1 MVQVE
6 RLLHTLTVSNIYP
19 DVDVVMRMHSSLFN
33 YSTLLIG
40 LRGRPYLTSGD
51 PISPSKAKRSCV
63 AEIHSLPY
71 RL

>member
-6 RLLHTLTVSNIYP
+6 RLLHTLTVSNIYT
-19 DVDVVMRMHSSLFN
+19 DVDVVMRIHSSLFN
-33 YSTLLIG
+33 YSTLIG